1 MSQTNN
7 PYAGTRQ
14 GAGQYTI
21 YTGLENFQ
29 LLGFNP
35 TKAQLEE
42 WQGRELSN
50 DPNYDIVQDQTG
62 NNQRPLHIWLKGDTV
77 GVQRMILNIGD
88 KPPATQSGNFQV
100 ITSTGA
106 IVWAKA
112 SGSPDVKPEF
122 ANHKPLVQ
130 GEAALITFVQRLVSF
145 DRKSG
150 EDFYQ
155 QMQSFK
161 QDAATVF
168 NGDYSGLNQL
178 AKDMTGAYVTL
189 PMVVKDKDEATP
201 DGTIVTKQ
209 RMSIGATQYN
219 LDKVMFSGKV
229 SDWAKETFTK
239 NVTND
244 TNLLKGM
251 YTVDLIPFNRDKVFN
266 NVPNNPSVDWN
277 V

>member
-7 PYAGTRQ
+7 PYAGARQ

-50 DPNYDIVQDQTG
+50 DPNYDIVQDQNG

-209 RMSIGATQYN
+209 RSLSSGQIGGIPPFFFVGRYRLFGMSLGYRHI
-219 LDKVMFSGKV
+219 
-229 SDWAKETFTK
+229 
-239 NVTND
+239 
-244 TNLLKGM
+244 LLKTCFTYFCAHGCSCSFGR
-251 YTVDLIPFNRDKVFN
+251 YF
-266 NVPNNPSVDWN
+266 
-277 V
+277 